1 MMSFEVFPEERGLVW
16 TEPSFKAHEL
26 AALPGAFDLG
36 NGQVGMP
43 HDLDHCIRLAAMGY
57 AVPSPIEY
65 YYDWPRDPTIFEKV
79 FDHQKATAGFLT
91 TNPHAYCLNG
101 IGTMKTVTALWAAD
115 FLMQEGAIGPV
126 LIIAPL
132 ESIERA
138 WLDTIFFHLRHRK
151 GVVLHGTAEKR
162 RKLFSQP
169 ADFYIVNED
178 GLPIIADMLTKRTDI
193 KLFIIDELADF
204 RNKTKN
210 QQTLKKLIY
219 PAGGAP
225 RPWVWGLTGTPRPK
239 APTDV
244 FHQCKLVTPL
254 TVPQYFGEFRA
265 MTMTQETPYLWLE
278 RKEANDIVYKTM
290 RPAIRYARENCLD
303 LPGEIFSALDVE
315 MSKEQSTHYKEL
327 MQQLYTEVQG
337 GKVTAVNEGV
347 LRLKLLQVACGVV
360 YDAEGKS
367 HEIDA
372 GTRVEILLRTIERT
386 NEKVIVFV
394 PFTEVTN
401 MLYREIAK
409 HWSAAIVYGD
419 IPVKERNQIFADF
432 QGRDDPS
439 VLIAHP
445 GCMSRSLTLTE
456 ASTIIWYAPIDSNYI
471 YEQANGR
478 ITRQGQK
485 YVANII
491 HLAGSVA
498 ERRAYK
504 RLEKRQALQG
514 VLLDMVAAGER

>member
-1 MMSFEVFPEERGLVW
+1 MFQVFPDVRGLVW
-16 TEPSFKAHEL
+16 TEPTFKAHEL

-43 HDLDHCIRLAAMGY
+43 HNLDHCIRLAAMGY
-57 AVPSPIEY
+57 APPSPIEY
-65 YYDWPRDPTIFEKV
+65 YYDWPRDPTVYEKV
-79 FDHQKATAGFLT
+79 FEHQKATAGFLT
-91 TNPHAYCLNG
+91 TNPRAYCLNG

-115 FLMQEGAIGPV
+115 FLMQEGIITSA
-126 LIIAPL
+126 LIVAPI
-132 ESIERA
+132 ESMERA
-138 WLDTIFFHLRHRK
+138 WFDTVFFHIRHRK
-151 GVVLHGTAEKR
+151 AVILHGTAEKR

-169 ADFYIVNED
+169 ADFYIINED
-178 GLPIIADMLTKRTDI
+178 GLPILENEIAARKDI

-210 QQTLKKLIY
+210 QQVLKDLIY
-219 PAGGAP
+219 PGSGQP

-254 TVPQYFGEFRA
+254 TVPRYFGEFRA

-290 RPAIRYARENCLD
+290 RPAIRYARHDCLD
-303 LPGEIFSALDVE
+303 LPGEITTPLDVE
-315 MSKEQSTHYKEL
+315 MSKEQNKHYKEL
-327 MQQLYTEVQG
+327 MQQLYTEVHG
-337 GKVTAVNEGV
+337 GKITAVNEGV

-360 YDAEGKS
+360 YDTEGKA

-372 GTRVEILLRTIERT
+372 GTRVEILLRTIERI

-419 IPVKERNQIFADF
+419 IPVKDRNQIFNDF
-432 QGRDDPS
+432 QTKEDPS
-439 VLIAHP
+439 ILIAHP
-445 GCMSRSLTLTE
+445 GTMSRSLTLTE

-485 YVANII
+485 YVANIV
-491 HLAGSVA
+491 HLAGSPA
-498 ERRAYK
+498 ERRMYK
-504 RLEKRQALQG
+504 RLEKRQQTQG
-514 VLLDMVAAGER
+514 VLLEMVAAGER